1 MPPNH
6 CKMMTRE
13 RILTIV
19 AVVSIAFMS
28 VACGGSSSSVGKMKS
43 AADSLS
49 YVVGMNIA
57 YNIMQMDSTLVP
69 DVVVEGISDAL
80 HNRSKLSFEDAR
92 NYFLAYMNYDV
103 YDRVRKYE
111 EQYLSDLV
119 AGDNKVVRTRTG
131 LTYKVEE
138 LGDMN
143 NTLSND
149 RDTVALTYRASRL
162 SGEEVD
168 LAANRDD
175 TLRVVVNKLIPGL
188 REGVKL
194 VGQGG
199 KLTLWIPSSL
209 AYGAI
214 GNDKMGV
221 KPNEILRYEV
231 KIVEVKR
238 RRR

>member
-1 MPPNH
+1 MRLISQITNV
-6 CKMMTRE
+6 
-13 RILTIV
+13 ILFIGIAV
-19 AVVSIAFMS
+19 ALLSCS
-28 VACGGSSSSVGKMKS
+28 GSKGNS
-43 AADSLS
+43 ATKQLADQTDSLS
-49 YVVGMNIA
+49 YVIGMNIA
-57 YNIMQMDSTLVP
+57 YNIMKMDSTIRPEAVIKGL
-69 DVVVEGISDAL
+69 DDAL
-80 HNRSKLSFEDAR
+80 NGKELLTLEDAR
-92 NYFLAYMNYDV
+92 TYFLAYMNYDV
-103 YDRVRKYE
+103 YERVRKYE

-149 RDTVALTYRASRL
+149 RDTVAITYRASRI

-168 LAANRDD
+168 LATNRDD
-175 TLRVVVNKLIPGL
+175 TLRVVVNRLIPGL

-199 KLTLWIPSSL
+199 KLTLWVPSSL
-209 AYGAI
+209 AYGSI
-214 GNDKMGV
+214 GNNEKGI
-221 KPNEILRYEV
+221 KPNELLRYEV
-231 KIVEVKR
+231 NIVEVKR

>member
-1 MPPNH
+1 MRLISQITNV
-6 CKMMTRE
+6 
-13 RILTIV
+13 ILCIGIAV
-19 AVVSIAFMS
+19 ALLSCS
-28 VACGGSSSSVGKMKS
+28 GSKGSN
-43 AADSLS
+43 ANTQLADQTDSLS
-49 YVVGMNIA
+49 YVIGMNIA
-57 YNIMQMDSTLVP
+57 YNIMKMDSTIRPEAVIKGL
-69 DVVVEGISDAL
+69 DDAL
-80 HNRSKLSFEDAR
+80 NGKELLTLEDAR
-92 NYFLAYMNYDV
+92 TYFLAYMNYDV
-103 YDRVRKYE
+103 YERVRKYE

-149 RDTVALTYRASRL
+149 RDTVAITYRASRI

-168 LAANRDD
+168 LATNRDD
-175 TLRVVVNKLIPGL
+175 TLRVVVNRLIPGL

-199 KLTLWIPSSL
+199 KLTLWVPSSL
-209 AYGAI
+209 AYGSI
-214 GNDKMGV
+214 GNNEKGI
-221 KPNEILRYEV
+221 KPNELLRYEV
-231 KIVEVKR
+231 NIVEVKR

>member
-1 MPPNH
+1 MRLISQI
-6 CKMMTRE
+6 TST
-13 RILTIV
+13 ILCIGIAV
-19 AVVSIAFMS
+19 ALLSCS
-28 VACGGSSSSVGKMKS
+28 GSKGSN
-43 AADSLS
+43 ANTQLTDQTDSLS
-49 YVVGMNIA
+49 YVIGMNIA
-57 YNIMQMDSTLVP
+57 YNIMKMDSTVRP
-69 DVVVEGISDAL
+69 EAVIKGINDAL
-80 HNRSKLSFEDAR
+80 NGEELLTIEDAR
-92 NYFLAYMNYDV
+92 TYFLAYMNYDV
-103 YDRVRKYE
+103 YERVRKYE

-168 LAANRDD
+168 LATNRDD

-199 KLTLWIPSSL
+199 KLTLWVPSSL

-214 GNDKMGV
+214 GNDEKSI
-221 KPNEILRYEV
+221 KPNELLRYEV
-231 KIVEVKR
+231 NIVEVKR

>member
-1 MPPNH
+1 MRLTSQITNV
-6 CKMMTRE
+6 
-13 RILTIV
+13 ILCIGIAV
-19 AVVSIAFMS
+19 ALLSCS
-28 VACGGSSSSVGKMKS
+28 GSKGSSTTKQL
-43 AADSLS
+43 ADQTDSLS
-49 YVVGMNIA
+49 YVIGMNIA
-57 YNIMQMDSTLVP
+57 YNIMKMDSTIRPEAVIKGL
-69 DVVVEGISDAL
+69 DDAL
-80 HNRSKLSFEDAR
+80 NGKELLTLEDAR
-92 NYFLAYMNYDV
+92 TYFLAYMNYDV
-103 YDRVRKYE
+103 YERVRKYE

-149 RDTVALTYRASRL
+149 RDTVAITYRASRI

-168 LAANRDD
+168 LATNRDD
-175 TLRVVVNKLIPGL
+175 TLRVVVNRLIPGL

-199 KLTLWIPSSL
+199 KLTLWVPSSL

-214 GNDKMGV
+214 GNNEKGI
-221 KPNEILRYEV
+221 KPNELLRYEV
-231 KIVEVKR
+231 NIVEVKR

>member
-1 MPPNH
+1 M
-6 CKMMTRE
+6 C
-13 RILTIV
+13 IGIAV
-19 AVVSIAFMS
+19 ALLSCS
-28 VACGGSSSSVGKMKS
+28 GSKGNS
-43 AADSLS
+43 ATKQLADQTDSLS
-49 YVVGMNIA
+49 YVIGMNIA
-57 YNIMQMDSTLVP
+57 YNIMKMDSTIRPEAVIKGL
-69 DVVVEGISDAL
+69 DDAL
-80 HNRSKLSFEDAR
+80 NGKELLTLEDAR
-92 NYFLAYMNYDV
+92 TYFLAYMNYDV
-103 YDRVRKYE
+103 YERVRKYE

-149 RDTVALTYRASRL
+149 RDTVAITYRASRI

-168 LAANRDD
+168 LATNRDD

-199 KLTLWIPSSL
+199 KLTLWVPSSL
-209 AYGAI
+209 AYGSI
-214 GNDKMGV
+214 GNNEKGI
-221 KPNEILRYEV
+221 KPNELLRYEV
-231 KIVEVKR
+231 NIVEVKR

>member
-1 MPPNH
+1 MRLISQITNV
-6 CKMMTRE
+6 
-13 RILTIV
+13 ILCIGIAV
-19 AVVSIAFMS
+19 ALLSCS
-28 VACGGSSSSVGKMKS
+28 GSKGSSATKQL
-43 AADSLS
+43 ADQTDSLS
-49 YVVGMNIA
+49 YVIGMNIA
-57 YNIMQMDSTLVP
+57 YNIMKMDSTIRPEAVIKGL
-69 DVVVEGISDAL
+69 DDAL
-80 HNRSKLSFEDAR
+80 NGKELLTLEDAR
-92 NYFLAYMNYDV
+92 TYFLAYMNYDV
-103 YDRVRKYE
+103 YERVRKYE

-149 RDTVALTYRASRL
+149 RDTVAITYRASRI

-168 LAANRDD
+168 LATNRDD
-175 TLRVVVNKLIPGL
+175 TLRVVVNRLIPGL

-199 KLTLWIPSSL
+199 KLTLWVPSSL
-209 AYGAI
+209 AYGSI
-214 GNDKMGV
+214 GNDEKGI
-221 KPNEILRYEV
+221 KPNELLRYEV
-231 KIVEVKR
+231 NIVEVKR

>member
-1 MPPNH
+1 MRLISQI
-6 CKMMTRE
+6 TST
-13 RILTIV
+13 ILCIGIAV
-19 AVVSIAFMS
+19 ALLSCS
-28 VACGGSSSSVGKMKS
+28 GSKGSN
-43 AADSLS
+43 ANTQLTDQTDSLS
-49 YVVGMNIA
+49 YVIGMNIA
-57 YNIMQMDSTLVP
+57 YNIMKMDSTVRP
-69 DVVVEGISDAL
+69 EAVIKGINDAL
-80 HNRSKLSFEDAR
+80 NGEELLTIEDAR
-92 NYFLAYMNYDV
+92 TYFLAYMNYDV
-103 YDRVRKYE
+103 YERVRKYE

-168 LAANRDD
+168 LATNRDD
-175 TLRVVVNKLIPGL
+175 TLRVVVNRLIPGL

-199 KLTLWIPSSL
+199 KLTLWVPSSL

-214 GNDKMGV
+214 GNDEKGIN
-221 KPNEILRYEV
+221 PNELLRYEV
-231 KIVEVKR
+231 NIVEVKR

>member
-1 MPPNH
+1 MRLISQI
-6 CKMMTRE
+6 TST
-13 RILTIV
+13 ILCIGIAV
-19 AVVSIAFMS
+19 ALLSCS
-28 VACGGSSSSVGKMKS
+28 GSKGSN
-43 AADSLS
+43 ANTQLTDQTDSLS
-49 YVVGMNIA
+49 YVIGMNIA
-57 YNIMQMDSTLVP
+57 YNIMKMDSTVRP
-69 DVVVEGISDAL
+69 EAVIKGINDAL
-80 HNRSKLSFEDAR
+80 NGEELLTIEDAR
-92 NYFLAYMNYDV
+92 TYFLAYMNYDV
-103 YDRVRKYE
+103 YERVRKYE

-168 LAANRDD
+168 LATNRDD
-175 TLRVVVNKLIPGL
+175 TLRVVVNRLIPGL

-199 KLTLWIPSSL
+199 KLTLWVPSSL

-214 GNDKMGV
+214 GNDEKGI
-221 KPNEILRYEV
+221 KPNELLRYEV
-231 KIVEVKR
+231 NIVEVKR

>member
-1 MPPNH
+1 MRLISQI
-6 CKMMTRE
+6 TST
-13 RILTIV
+13 ILCIGIAV
-19 AVVSIAFMS
+19 ALLSCS
-28 VACGGSSSSVGKMKS
+28 GSKGSN
-43 AADSLS
+43 ANTQLTDQTDSLS
-49 YVVGMNIA
+49 YVIGMNIA
-57 YNIMQMDSTLVP
+57 YNIMKMDSTVRP
-69 DVVVEGISDAL
+69 EAVIKGINDAL
-80 HNRSKLSFEDAR
+80 NGEELLTIEDAR
-92 NYFLAYMNYDV
+92 TYFLAYMNYDV
-103 YDRVRKYE
+103 YERVRKYE

-168 LAANRDD
+168 LATNRDD

-199 KLTLWIPSSL
+199 KLTLWLPSSL

-214 GNDKMGV
+214 GNDEKGI
-221 KPNEILRYEV
+221 KPNELLRYEV
-231 KIVEVKR
+231 NIVEVKR

>member
-1 MPPNH
+1 MRLISQI
-6 CKMMTRE
+6 TST
-13 RILTIV
+13 ILCIGIAV
-19 AVVSIAFMS
+19 ALLSCS
-28 VACGGSSSSVGKMKS
+28 GSKGSN
-43 AADSLS
+43 ANTQLTDQTDSLS
-49 YVVGMNIA
+49 YVIGMNIA
-57 YNIMQMDSTLVP
+57 YNIMKMDSTVRP
-69 DVVVEGISDAL
+69 EAVIKGINDAL
-80 HNRSKLSFEDAR
+80 NGEELLTIEDAR
-92 NYFLAYMNYDV
+92 TYFLAYMNYDV
-103 YDRVRKYE
+103 YERVRKYE

-168 LAANRDD
+168 LATNRDD

-199 KLTLWIPSSL
+199 KLTLWVPSSL
-209 AYGAI
+209 AYGSI
-214 GNDKMGV
+214 GNDEKGI
-221 KPNEILRYEV
+221 KPNELLRYEV
-231 KIVEVKR
+231 NIVEVKR

>member
-1 MPPNH
+1 
-6 CKMMTRE
+6 
-13 RILTIV
+13 
-19 AVVSIAFMS
+19 
-28 VACGGSSSSVGKMKS
+28 MK
-43 AADSLS
+43 
-49 YVVGMNIA
+49 
-57 YNIMQMDSTLVP
+57 MDSTIRPEAVIKGL
-69 DVVVEGISDAL
+69 DDAL
-80 HNRSKLSFEDAR
+80 NGKELLTLEDAR
-92 NYFLAYMNYDV
+92 TYFLAYMNYDV
-103 YDRVRKYE
+103 YERVRKYE

-149 RDTVALTYRASRL
+149 RDTVAITYRASRI

-168 LAANRDD
+168 LATNRDD

-199 KLTLWIPSSL
+199 KLTLWVPSSL
-209 AYGAI
+209 AYGSI
-214 GNDKMGV
+214 GNNEKGI
-221 KPNEILRYEV
+221 KPNELLRYEV
-231 KIVEVKR
+231 NIVEVKR

>member
-1 MPPNH
+1 MRLISQI
-6 CKMMTRE
+6 TST
-13 RILTIV
+13 ILCIGIAV
-19 AVVSIAFMS
+19 ALLSCS
-28 VACGGSSSSVGKMKS
+28 GSKGSSATKQL
-43 AADSLS
+43 ADQTDSLS
-49 YVVGMNIA
+49 YVIGMNIA
-57 YNIMQMDSTLVP
+57 YNIMKMDSTIRPEAVIKGL
-69 DVVVEGISDAL
+69 DDAL
-80 HNRSKLSFEDAR
+80 NGKELLTLEDAR
-92 NYFLAYMNYDV
+92 TYFLAYMNYDV
-103 YDRVRKYE
+103 YERVRKYE

-149 RDTVALTYRASRL
+149 RDTVAITYRASRI

-168 LAANRDD
+168 LATNRDD
-175 TLRVVVNKLIPGL
+175 TLRVVVNRLIPGL

-199 KLTLWIPSSL
+199 KLTLWVPSSL
-209 AYGAI
+209 AYGSI
-214 GNDKMGV
+214 GNDEKGI
-221 KPNEILRYEV
+221 KPNELLRYEV
-231 KIVEVKR
+231 NIVEVKR

>member
-1 MPPNH
+1 MRLTSQITNV
-6 CKMMTRE
+6 
-13 RILTIV
+13 ILCIGIAV
-19 AVVSIAFMS
+19 ALLSCS
-28 VACGGSSSSVGKMKS
+28 GSKGSSTTKQL
-43 AADSLS
+43 ADQTDSLS
-49 YVVGMNIA
+49 YVIGMNIA
-57 YNIMQMDSTLVP
+57 YNIMKMDSTIRPEAVIKGL
-69 DVVVEGISDAL
+69 DDAL
-80 HNRSKLSFEDAR
+80 NGKELLTLEDAR
-92 NYFLAYMNYDV
+92 TYFLAYMNYDV
-103 YDRVRKYE
+103 YERVRKYE

-149 RDTVALTYRASRL
+149 RDTVAITYRASRI

-168 LAANRDD
+168 LATNRDD

-199 KLTLWIPSSL
+199 KLTLWVPSSL
-209 AYGAI
+209 AYGSI
-214 GNDKMGV
+214 GNNEKGI
-221 KPNEILRYEV
+221 KPNELLRYEV
-231 KIVEVKR
+231 NIVEVKR

>member
-1 MPPNH
+1 MRLISQI
-6 CKMMTRE
+6 TST
-13 RILTIV
+13 ILCIGIAV
-19 AVVSIAFMS
+19 ALLSCS
-28 VACGGSSSSVGKMKS
+28 GSKGSN
-43 AADSLS
+43 ANTQLTDQTDSLS
-49 YVVGMNIA
+49 YVIGMNIA
-57 YNIMQMDSTLVP
+57 YNIMKMDSTVRP
-69 DVVVEGISDAL
+69 EAVIKGINDAL
-80 HNRSKLSFEDAR
+80 NGEELLTIDDAR
-92 NYFLAYMNYDV
+92 TYFLAYMNYDV
-103 YDRVRKYE
+103 YERVRKYE

-168 LAANRDD
+168 LATNRDD
-175 TLRVVVNKLIPGL
+175 TLRVVVNRLIPGL

-199 KLTLWIPSSL
+199 KLTLWVPSSL

-214 GNDKMGV
+214 GNDEKGI
-221 KPNEILRYEV
+221 KPNELLRYEV
-231 KIVEVKR
+231 NIVEVKR

>member
-1 MPPNH
+1 MRLISQI
-6 CKMMTRE
+6 TST
-13 RILTIV
+13 ILCIGIAV
-19 AVVSIAFMS
+19 ALLSCS
-28 VACGGSSSSVGKMKS
+28 GSKGSN
-43 AADSLS
+43 ANTQLTDQTDSLS
-49 YVVGMNIA
+49 YVIGMNIA
-57 YNIMQMDSTLVP
+57 YNIMKMDSTIRPEAVIKGL
-69 DVVVEGISDAL
+69 DDAL
-80 HNRSKLSFEDAR
+80 NGKELLTIEDAR
-92 NYFLAYMNYDV
+92 TYFLAYMNYDV
-103 YDRVRKYE
+103 YERVRKYE

-149 RDTVALTYRASRL
+149 RDTVAITYRASRI

-168 LAANRDD
+168 LATNRDD
-175 TLRVVVNKLIPGL
+175 TLRVVVNRLIPGL

-199 KLTLWIPSSL
+199 KLTLWVPSSL
-209 AYGAI
+209 AYGSI
-214 GNDKMGV
+214 GNNEKGI
-221 KPNEILRYEV
+221 KPNELLRYEV
-231 KIVEVKR
+231 NIVEVKR

>member
-1 MPPNH
+1 MRLISQI
-6 CKMMTRE
+6 TST
-13 RILTIV
+13 ILCIGIAV
-19 AVVSIAFMS
+19 ALLSCS
-28 VACGGSSSSVGKMKS
+28 GSKGSN
-43 AADSLS
+43 ANTQLTDQTDSLS
-49 YVVGMNIA
+49 YVIGMNIA
-57 YNIMQMDSTLVP
+57 YNVMKMDSTVRP
-69 DVVVEGISDAL
+69 EAVIKGINDAL
-80 HNRSKLSFEDAR
+80 NGEELLTIEDAR
-92 NYFLAYMNYDV
+92 TYFLAYMNYDV
-103 YDRVRKYE
+103 YERVRKYE

-168 LAANRDD
+168 LATNRDD

-199 KLTLWIPSSL
+199 KLTLWVPSSL

-214 GNDKMGV
+214 GNDEKGI
-221 KPNEILRYEV
+221 KPNELLRYEV
-231 KIVEVKR
+231 NIVEVKR

>member
-1 MPPNH
+1 MRLIRQI
-6 CKMMTRE
+6 TSA
-13 RILTIV
+13 ILCIGIAV
-19 AVVSIAFMS
+19 ALLSCS
-28 VACGGSSSSVGKMKS
+28 GSKGSSATKQL
-43 AADSLS
+43 ADQTDSLS
-49 YVVGMNIA
+49 YVIGMNIA
-57 YNIMQMDSTLVP
+57 YNIMKMDSTIRPEAVIKGL
-69 DVVVEGISDAL
+69 DDAL
-80 HNRSKLSFEDAR
+80 NGKELLTIEDAR
-92 NYFLAYMNYDV
+92 TYFLAYMNYDV
-103 YDRVRKYE
+103 YERVRKYE

-149 RDTVALTYRASRL
+149 RDTVAITYRASRI

-168 LAANRDD
+168 LATNRDD
-175 TLRVVVNKLIPGL
+175 TLRVVVNRLIPGL

-199 KLTLWIPSSL
+199 KLTLWVPSSL
-209 AYGAI
+209 AYGSI
-214 GNDKMGV
+214 GNNEKGI
-221 KPNEILRYEV
+221 KPNELLRYEV
-231 KIVEVKR
+231 NIVEVKR

>member
-1 MPPNH
+1 MRLISQITNV
-6 CKMMTRE
+6 
-13 RILTIV
+13 ILCIGIAV
-19 AVVSIAFMS
+19 ALLSCS
-28 VACGGSSSSVGKMKS
+28 GSKGSSTTKQL
-43 AADSLS
+43 ADQTDSLS
-49 YVVGMNIA
+49 YVIGMNIA
-57 YNIMQMDSTLVP
+57 YNIMKMDSTIRPEAVIKGL
-69 DVVVEGISDAL
+69 DDAL
-80 HNRSKLSFEDAR
+80 NGKELLTIEDAR
-92 NYFLAYMNYDV
+92 TYFLAYMNYDV
-103 YDRVRKYE
+103 YERVRKYE

-149 RDTVALTYRASRL
+149 RDTVAITYRASRI

-168 LAANRDD
+168 LATNRDD

-199 KLTLWIPSSL
+199 KLTLWVPSSL
-209 AYGAI
+209 AYGSI
-214 GNDKMGV
+214 GNNEKGI
-221 KPNEILRYEV
+221 KPNELLRYEV
-231 KIVEVKR
+231 NIVEVKR

>member
-1 MPPNH
+1 MRLISQITNV
-6 CKMMTRE
+6 
-13 RILTIV
+13 ILCIGIAV
-19 AVVSIAFMS
+19 ALLSCS
-28 VACGGSSSSVGKMKS
+28 GSKGSSATKQL
-43 AADSLS
+43 ADQTDSLS
-49 YVVGMNIA
+49 YVIGMNIA
-57 YNIMQMDSTLVP
+57 YNIMKMDSTIRPEAVIKGL
-69 DVVVEGISDAL
+69 DDAL
-80 HNRSKLSFEDAR
+80 NGEELLTIEDAR
-92 NYFLAYMNYDV
+92 TYFLAYMNYDV
-103 YDRVRKYE
+103 YERVRKYE

-149 RDTVALTYRASRL
+149 RDTVAITYRASRI

-168 LAANRDD
+168 LATNRDD
-175 TLRVVVNKLIPGL
+175 TLRVVVNRLIPGL

-199 KLTLWIPSSL
+199 KLTLWVPSSL
-209 AYGAI
+209 AYGSI
-214 GNDKMGV
+214 GNNEKGI
-221 KPNEILRYEV
+221 KPNELLRYEV
-231 KIVEVKR
+231 NIVEVKR

>member
-1 MPPNH
+1 MRLISQITNV
-6 CKMMTRE
+6 
-13 RILTIV
+13 ILCIGIAV
-19 AVVSIAFMS
+19 ALLSCS
-28 VACGGSSSSVGKMKS
+28 GSKGSSATKQL
-43 AADSLS
+43 ADQTDSLS
-49 YVVGMNIA
+49 YVIGMNIA
-57 YNIMQMDSTLVP
+57 YNIMKMDSTIRPEAVIKGL
-69 DVVVEGISDAL
+69 DDAL
-80 HNRSKLSFEDAR
+80 NGKELLTIEDAR
-92 NYFLAYMNYDV
+92 TYFLAYMNYDV
-103 YDRVRKYE
+103 YERVRKYE

-149 RDTVALTYRASRL
+149 RDTVAITYRASRI

-168 LAANRDD
+168 LATNRDD
-175 TLRVVVNKLIPGL
+175 TLRVVVNRLIPGL

-199 KLTLWIPSSL
+199 KLTLWVPSSL
-209 AYGAI
+209 AYGSI
-214 GNDKMGV
+214 GNDEKGI
-221 KPNEILRYEV
+221 KPNELLRYEV
-231 KIVEVKR
+231 NIVEVKR

>member
-1 MPPNH
+1 MRLISQITNV
-6 CKMMTRE
+6 
-13 RILTIV
+13 ILCIGIAV
-19 AVVSIAFMS
+19 ALLSCS
-28 VACGGSSSSVGKMKS
+28 GSKGSSATKQL
-43 AADSLS
+43 ADQTDSLS
-49 YVVGMNIA
+49 YVIGMNIA
-57 YNIMQMDSTLVP
+57 YNIMKMDSTIRPEAVIKGL
-69 DVVVEGISDAL
+69 DDAL
-80 HNRSKLSFEDAR
+80 NGKELLTLEDAR
-92 NYFLAYMNYDV
+92 TYFLAYMNYDV
-103 YDRVRKYE
+103 YERVRKYE

-149 RDTVALTYRASRL
+149 RDTVAITYRASRI

-168 LAANRDD
+168 LATNRDD

-199 KLTLWIPSSL
+199 KLTLWVPSSL
-209 AYGAI
+209 AYGSI
-214 GNDKMGV
+214 GNDEKGI
-221 KPNEILRYEV
+221 KPPIQ
-231 KIVEVKR
+231 K
-238 RRR
+238 

>member
-1 MPPNH
+1 MRLIAQITN
-6 CKMMTRE
+6 
-13 RILTIV
+13 
-19 AVVSIAFMS
+19 AVICIGLAVTMFSCNRS
-28 VACGGSSSSVGKMKS
+28 NGVG
-43 AADSLS
+43 AAKQLVDQPDSLS
-49 YVVGMNIA
+49 YVIGMNIA
-57 YNIMQMDSTLVP
+57 YNIMKMDSTVRP
-69 DVVVEGISDAL
+69 DAVIKGINDAL
-80 HNRSKLSFEDAR
+80 NGAELLTLEDAR
-92 NYFLAYMNYDV
+92 TYFLSYMNYEV
-103 YDRVRKYE
+103 YERVRKYE
-111 EQYLSDLV
+111 EQYLTDLV
-119 AGDNKVVRTRTG
+119 ASDDKVVRTRTG
-131 LTYKVEE
+131 LTYKVGE

-143 NTLSND
+143 NMLSND
-149 RDTVALTYRASRL
+149 RDTVAITYRASRL

-168 LAANRDD
+168 VATNRDD

-199 KLTLWIPSSL
+199 DLTLWIPSSL

>member
-1 MPPNH
+1 MRLISQI
-6 CKMMTRE
+6 TST
-13 RILTIV
+13 ILCIGIAV
-19 AVVSIAFMS
+19 ALLSCS
-28 VACGGSSSSVGKMKS
+28 GSKGSSTTKQL
-43 AADSLS
+43 ADQTDSLS
-49 YVVGMNIA
+49 YVIGMNIA
-57 YNIMQMDSTLVP
+57 YNIMKMDSTIRPEAVIKGL
-69 DVVVEGISDAL
+69 DDAL
-80 HNRSKLSFEDAR
+80 NGKELLTLEDAR
-92 NYFLAYMNYDV
+92 TYFLAYMNYDV
-103 YDRVRKYE
+103 YERVRKYE

-149 RDTVALTYRASRL
+149 RDTVAITYRASRI

-168 LAANRDD
+168 LATNRDD

-199 KLTLWIPSSL
+199 KLTLWVPSSL
-209 AYGAI
+209 AYGSI
-214 GNDKMGV
+214 GNNEKGI
-221 KPNEILRYEV
+221 KPNELLRYEV
-231 KIVEVKR
+231 NIVEVKR